1 LGRSARLASKLP
13 LLPPSLVPPA
23 SRRFFASTWPW
34 RTEPAHSHRYALRA
48 FSWEPPCFS
57 RESWTSVQ
65 RKQAPSSLGFS
76 PGSDRNAPGNTRIT
90 DRRCAFYCVTGVSPA
105 LRLARVPRSTRSRP
119 TAGVPR
125 AFRRRPD
132 EGRRRNLRFP
142 TRGYRRHL
150 SLIARSFL
158 IENGCRLM
166 QPCYWM
172 RTKLLIIKRL
182 RKSRFQ

>member
-1 LGRSARLASKLP
+1 MQEAAGNTGIRDWDVRRGSPRSCRSCRLLLYPRRPVGSSPPRGRGAQSQLTLTDMP
-13 LLPPSLVPPA
+13 CVPFRG
-23 SRRFFASTWPW
+23 S
-34 RTEPAHSHRYALRA
+34 
-48 FSWEPPCFS
+48 PPCFS

-166 QPCYWM
+166 QPCY
-172 RTKLLIIKRL
+172 
-182 RKSRFQ
+182 